1 MEKDQEGS
9 KSKGISSQVEGQGNS
24 PASIEGIFFE
34 IHVQGHLDSTWSDWL
49 ERLEV
54 RLLDNGEMI
63 LYGPIADQ
71 AALLGV
77 LNKLGHLNL
86 ALLSVNQVERKE
98 QEKNERSTN
107 QEP

>member
-1 MEKDQEGS
+1 MADQDAS
-9 KSKGISSQVEGQGNS
+9 KLQDVS
-24 PASIEGIFFE
+24 PRVQDQANPPDCGGGTLFE

-49 ERLEV
+49 VGLEV

-63 LYGPIADQ
+63 LYGPIPDQ

-86 ALLSVNQVERKE
+86 ALLSVNQVARKE
-98 QEKNERSTN
+98 REK
-107 QEP
+107 